1 MVCYSKNEKD
11 TRKIAGDLAVKI
23 IKSLTLPPLARIRR
37 ASVIALE
44 GELGAGKTTFVK
56 GFAGE
61 LSVKAKVKSPTFT
74 LMKEY
79 KIPFDNSQEFKESNQ
94 RYLTHLDC
102 YRVKDYRDLATLD
115 LKSLF
120 KSPNHIVL
128 IEWPERVRKILPKKL
143 IRVYIDHISKNE
155 RKISIHM

>member
-1 MVCYSKNEKD
+1 M
-11 TRKIAGDLAVKI
+11 
-23 IKSLTLPPLARIRR
+23 

-61 LSVKAKVKSPTFT
+61 LGVKAKVKSPTFT

-94 RYLTHLDC
+94 KYLTHLDC

-120 KSPNHIVL
+120 KSPDHIVL